1 MLPEYS
7 QHARSVSVKPVE
19 IQKTPLPDF
28 ALQHFGQKLRQTDA
42 LLFGLTGEVF
52 PDAALD
58 RGGHQDLR
66 VRREVME
73 DAMSEKTLRR
83 TLGSSFSSSRS
94 AA

>member
-1 MLPEYS
+1 
-7 QHARSVSVKPVE
+7 
-19 IQKTPLPDF
+19 
-28 ALQHFGQKLRQTDA
+28 
-42 LLFGLTGEVF
+42 LFGLTGEVF